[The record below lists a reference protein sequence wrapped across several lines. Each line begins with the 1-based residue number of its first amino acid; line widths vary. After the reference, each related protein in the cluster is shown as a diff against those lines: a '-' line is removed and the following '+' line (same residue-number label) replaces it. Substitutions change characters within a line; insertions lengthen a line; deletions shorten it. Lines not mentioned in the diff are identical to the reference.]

1 MTSQTDRIIIKKAL
15 ADMEVKLRELEI
27 LYEKYFSK
35 TEKREPLKEREDL
48 ARRLR
53 QFVNRRIMQTDMN
66 FRYQSLSARFHSY
79 AQYWDRIVRLIEEG
93 KYSRGQP
100 GGAVAAGKPKLPA
113 ASADET
119 QIDTL
124 YQDYLRVRE
133 TCQPGGKVPDRAQ
146 IAAFLAQQ
154 KEKVAQKFGSSN
166 VSLSVEVVAQD
177 GKPKIKVKVKK
188 S

>member
-1 MTSQTDRIIIKKAL
+1 MTNLTDRIIIKKAL

-35 TEKREPLKEREDL
+35 TEKREPIKEREDL

-53 QFVNRRIMQTDMN
+53 QFVNRRIIQTDMN

-79 AQYWDRIVRLIEEG
+79 AQYWDRVVRMIEEG
-93 KYSRGQP
+93 KYFRGQP
-100 GGAVAAGKPKLPA
+100 GGVPIPEKPKAPA
-113 ASADET
+113 APPD
-119 QIDTL
+119 QNQVDTL

-133 TCQPGGKVPDRAQ
+133 SCQPGGRVPDRAQ
-146 IAAFLAQQ
+146 IEAFLAQQ
-154 KEKVAQKFGSSN
+154 KEKAAQKFGSSN
-166 VSLSVEVVAQD
+166 VSLSVEVVAED
-177 GKPKIKVKVKK
+177 GKPKFKVKVKK